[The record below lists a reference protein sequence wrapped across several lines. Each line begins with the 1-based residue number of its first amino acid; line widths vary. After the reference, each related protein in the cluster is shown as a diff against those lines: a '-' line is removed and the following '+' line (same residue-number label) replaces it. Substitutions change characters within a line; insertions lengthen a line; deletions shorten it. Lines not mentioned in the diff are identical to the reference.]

1 MYKPT
6 NELKIETDIDENK
19 ITETS
24 SQKNTKKSIKKKIE
38 LQPLN
43 YKITTTSTPYIDNS
57 LFSQTHYKHI
67 VLNE

>member
-24 SQKNTKKSIKKKIE
+24 SQKNTKKSIKKKNRITTIE
-38 LQPLN
+38 L
-43 YKITTTSTPYIDNS
+43 
-57 LFSQTHYKHI
+57 
-67 VLNE
+67 

>member
-24 SQKNTKKSIKKKIE
+24 SQKNTKKSIKKKK
-38 LQPLN
+38 N
-43 YKITTTSTPYIDNS
+43 RITTIE
-57 LFSQTHYKHI
+57 F
-67 VLNE
+67 